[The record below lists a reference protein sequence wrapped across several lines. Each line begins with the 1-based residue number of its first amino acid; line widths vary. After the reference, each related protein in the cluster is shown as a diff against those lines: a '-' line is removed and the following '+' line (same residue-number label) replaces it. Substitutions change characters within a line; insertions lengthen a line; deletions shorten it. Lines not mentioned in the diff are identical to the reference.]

1 MKEYVELNNEYLYTI
16 IDREEIYVEFINTNI
31 YSYDFCFKKHK
42 IIYDRYHKSFVD
54 ENTIIT
60 KEDFCDLDSLMDDLE
75 NGYAKIY
82 KYE

>member
-1 MKEYVELNNEYLYTI
+1 MKEYVELNKDYI
-16 IDREEIYVEFINTNI
+16 ITMTDREAIYVEYINNKI
-31 YSYDFCFKKHK
+31 YYDDFCFKKYK

-60 KEDFCDLDSLMDDLE
+60 KEDFCTLDSLMDDLE